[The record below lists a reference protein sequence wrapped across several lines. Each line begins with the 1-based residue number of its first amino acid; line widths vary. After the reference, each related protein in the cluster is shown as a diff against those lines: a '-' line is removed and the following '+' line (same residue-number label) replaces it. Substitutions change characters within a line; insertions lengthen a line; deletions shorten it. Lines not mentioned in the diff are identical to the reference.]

1 MKTRYIFSSAILALT
16 AISCTDLD
24 VDIKSQYTELPD
36 SEIATEAQLSNAFY
50 GFRGALGR
58 RFDEGVSCNSDE
70 YTAVSFDGDYLN
82 GRDMAN
88 FSLHMIDPDASKNQ
102 PIYKITIQTTEGT
115 ALSYSILNKMDNGN
129 YEITLENDSNRY
141 YLSEDSFNS
150 FAEAINKIL

>member
-1 MKTRYIFSSAILALT
+1 MKRLLYVIT
-16 AISCTDLD
+16 AIILMIPIL
-24 VDIKSQYTELPD
+24 VK
-36 SEIATEAQLSNAFY
+36 A
-50 GFRGALGR
+50 
-58 RFDEGVSCNSDE
+58 
-70 YTAVSFDGDYLN
+70 DGL
-82 GRDMAN
+82 
-88 FSLHMIDPDASKNQ
+88 IDDNNASKNQ